1 MPSIRKKK
9 AQRPKRVGV
18 LAAVGLAA
26 GSGAAVLLGR
36 KARARQNEQ

>member
-9 AQRPKRVGV
+9 AQRPRRASV
-18 LAAVGLAA
+18 LAAAGLAV